1 MAREVCKDTDN
12 SAFPVLL
19 QNQKE
24 FQCQNNLLAC
34 ITILHA
40 SLLLT
45 LATLCLVA
53 PLYKLGTYITPQ
65 NVVKK
70 AGN

>member
-12 SAFPVLL
+12 SVFPILL

-24 FQCQNNLLAC
+24 FQCQNTLLAS
-34 ITILHA
+34 ITILRA

-45 LATLCLVA
+45 LATLCLKA

-65 NVVKK
+65 KCDEK
-70 AGN
+70 GR